1 MNPRVAAGAA
11 PRCAGEHIK
20 QVYFWFSCF
29 FISRFSAE
37 QSALA
42 ATVSQPPNRRHASCY
57 KTATETA
64 EAGPD
69 APATPRKQPKQE
81 QRHKADDHPYKGQRQ
96 PFSLSPEPVKSNPL
110 SRETAKSRTY
120 HTSLLQEPRKSYRY
134 STRGTRGGAV
144 KTDTP
149 KTEEKRAKNR
159 RQKTSSE
166 QKAMLAY
173 QSSLSTP
180 SPSPPSV
187 LECFRS
193 FTPAA

>member
-64 EAGPD
+64 EAGQMPS
-69 APATPRKQPKQE
+69 PHRENSQNKNKGTRQTTTPKKDN
-81 QRHKADDHPYKGQRQ
+81 A
-96 PFSLSPEPVKSNPL
+96 SLSV
-110 SRETAKSRTY
+110 
-120 HTSLLQEPRKSYRY
+120 SLP
-134 STRGTRGGAV
+134 
-144 KTDTP
+144 
-149 KTEEKRAKNR
+149 NR
-159 RQKTSSE
+159 
-166 QKAMLAY
+166 
-173 QSSLSTP
+173 
-180 SPSPPSV
+180 
-187 LECFRS
+187 
-193 FTPAA
+193 